1 MTVIDAHTHVWL
13 SRAENDRR
21 ELLDSIETVPL
32 RRLYVTGLHNHR
44 PDEETVVRINDA
56 ALELMRRDERVHGLL
71 YLNPRH
77 EKQVPE
83 EFQRCR
89 DLGFVMVKLWQATT
103 ADDPL
108 NEPVYELCLE
118 YGMPVLL
125 HCFCPVRGAT
135 SDQNPPE
142 AIAVVARRHPDLTVM
157 LAHQGGDF
165 IRGVE
170 AVIGLSNVYVDFS
183 GTYGERGMVD
193 YAVER
198 LGADHVIFGSDMPGS
213 DIYHNLGKV
222 YGADLTEEQ
231 RDLVLWKNAERILP

>member
-13 SRAENDRR
+13 RRAENDRR
-21 ELLDSIETVPL
+21 ALLDCIESVPL
-32 RRLYVTGLHNHR
+32 KRLYVTGLDNHR
-44 PDEETVVRINDA
+44 PDEDTVVRINDA
-56 ALELMRRDERVHGLL
+56 ALELMRRDERVRGML

-77 EKQVPE
+77 EKQVSE
-83 EFQRCR
+83 EFHRCR

-103 ADDPL
+103 ADDRL

-142 AIAVVARRHPDLTVM
+142 AIASVARRHPELTVM
-157 LAHQGGDF
+157 LAHEGGDF

-170 AVIGLSNVYVDFS
+170 AVVGLPNVYVDFS

-193 YAVER
+193 YAVEH

-222 YGADLTEEQ
+222 YGANLTEDQ
-231 RDLVLWKNAERILP
+231 RDLVLWKNAERVLP